1 MNLPIIIII
10 IILKILLIFPSLH
23 FFYGCLL
30 FFSSNSNSIYDFYN
44 FFFITKTNLNQF
56 FFLFSALTSWDDQWW
71 WWWWW
76 WSGNHHQG
84 MQSPHLP
91 FQFSLSLS
99 LFSHTFFQRSFK
111 VFITIIIIFDD
122 QSSIWFDLIDSM
134 IFDVANLS
142 FFLERS
148 FSLSSLFSIYFIYQF
163 GHLDEIFMSVFFW
176 LKKHSKLN

>member
-23 FFYGCLL
+23 FYYGCLL
-30 FFSSNSNSIYDFYN
+30 FSSIQFMIFITFSFSSLKLTWIN
-44 FFFITKTNLNQF
+44 F
-56 FFLFSALTSWDDQWW
+56 FFLFSALTSWDDQ

-91 FQFSLSLS
+91 FQFS

-142 FFLERS
+142 FFWSGLS
-148 FSLSSLFSIYFIYQF
+148 LYLHFSPFILSINLVTWMQF
-163 GHLDEIFMSVFFW
+163 LWVCFFDW
-176 LKKHSKLN
+176 KNTVNWIK